1 MSNKQQILIVTREF
15 DPHADEMLLALRYM
29 RQDVIRLNL
38 ESIPTRSLFALDYN
52 GTAWIN
58 KIIVDGRP
66 IDVERV
72 GAVWWRRPSV
82 YHLPDGLSP
91 VETQFAI
98 AEINQA
104 IHGFWGSMHCYWM
117 SHPHAIAVAQSKPE
131 QLYRACHFGFT
142 IPRTLVTTNPSQ
154 AQAFYESCEG
164 KVVFRVMS
172 DPALVVMEHDPAS
185 PERVSHA
192 MPSTRLEQHHLE
204 MLDSICMVPCMF
216 QEAPSIT
223 SRLYVVLIEENLFAV
238 EAQVQFV
245 DGVEQEIAVEPATL
259 DDALVQQCI
268 EYIRSYDLQFS
279 VLTFVRTTQH
289 QLLFMEHDPT
299 GQFMWIQHEVP
310 TFHLIELL
318 SQTLIKQAARYT

>member
-1 MSNKQQILIVTREF
+1 MGNERQILIVTREF

-29 RQDVIRLNL
+29 RQDVVRLNL

-58 KIIVDGRP
+58 KIVVDGRP
-66 IDVERV
+66 INVERI
-72 GAVWWRRPSV
+72 GAVWWRRPGM
-82 YHLPDGLSP
+82 YHLPDGLSQI
-91 VETQFAI
+91 EAQFAI

-117 SHPHAIAVAQSKPE
+117 SHPHAITTAQHNPE

-142 IPRTLVTTNPSQ
+142 IPRTLVTTNPAQ
-154 AQAFYESCEG
+154 AHAFYESCAG

-185 PERVSHA
+185 PEQVSHA
-192 MPSTRLEQHHLE
+192 TPATRLAQHHLE

-216 QEAPSIT
+216 QEAPPMI
-223 SRLYVVLIEENLFAV
+223 SRLYVVLIEEHLFAV
-238 EAQVQFV
+238 EAQIQLV
-245 DGVEQEIAVEPATL
+245 DGVEQEVAVEPVAL
-259 DDALVQQCI
+259 DDALAQQCI
-268 EYIRSYDLQFS
+268 EYIRSYNLQFS
-279 VLTFVRTTQH
+279 VLTFMRTKH
-289 QLLFMEHDPT
+289 NQLLFTEHDPT

-310 TFHLIELL
+310 TFHLIELMA
-318 SQTLIKQAARYT
+318 QTLIDRANR